1 MLSINPTHAKG
12 ASGNIIPL
20 NLPDDNN
27 SGSLVVKLQ
36 IREHSAILSGD
47 ATGTTT
53 ARIIDNYS
61 KVDPLFLKSS
71 VEESSHH
78 GAFTHKSNSKAWI
91 KSREPT
97 YVVFSSGSLHGHP
110 AEKAYKNYAKI
121 YDKNE
126 KTKNLVVKPHD
137 VCLWR
142 PITKKSKEK
151 ETPVEKYEGVQ
162 RKTRKPFF
170 STFNSGSMTIMMP
183 LKKKIGVE
191 SELRGPEK
199 LEEWRSK
206 KKRPHD
212 KVTPLSLD
220 EQKLEE
226 FAKEE
231 EGEESLSERPSTISQ
246 KRAKN
251 LESSFSPYSPKNIGR
266 KTKDEEEK
274 EGKEVKA
281 SKKQP
286 EAPKRSA
293 VKRKYEGAAPTLVR
307 KKVRS
312 SDEKK
317 FEASVIKNKKQE
329 DIQQALA
336 ASIKEKKKKQKKVP
350 TPRKKLFNLRKHL

>member
-53 ARIIDNYS
+53 TRIIDNYS

-71 VEESSHH
+71 VEESSPH

-142 PITKKSKEK
+142 PINKKSKEK
-151 ETPVEKYEGVQ
+151 ESQVEKYESVQ

-170 STFNSGSMTIMMP
+170 STFNSGSITINMF
-183 LKKKIGVE
+183 LGGEIGVA
-191 SELRGPEK
+191 SELKGAEELEK
-199 LEEWRSK
+199 WRSK
-206 KKRPHD
+206 NKRPHD
-212 KVTPLSLD
+212 KVAPLSLD

-226 FAKEE
+226 FSKEE
-231 EGEESLSERPSTISQ
+231 EGEESLSERLSTIPK
-246 KRAKN
+246 KRAKY
-251 LESSFSPYSPKNIGR
+251 LKSPFSPYSPRNISR
-266 KTKDEEEK
+266 KTKVEEKEKEKEK

-281 SKKQP
+281 PKKQP
-286 EAPKRSA
+286 EALKRSA
-293 VKRKYEGAAPTLVR
+293 VK
-307 KKVRS
+307 
-312 SDEKK
+312 
-317 FEASVIKNKKQE
+317 KNMKG
-329 DIQQALA
+329 L
-336 ASIKEKKKKQKKVP
+336 
-350 TPRKKLFNLRKHL
+350 LRQL